1 LKRLIAAAV
10 LLIIVVTTYICSYI
24 YIDKTCK
31 TANKMLSECVD
42 IYSADQNATDSAKKL
57 NKFWSKKEKP
67 LSIIANHSSIDEIEM
82 AIGSL
87 VSYSNSPENEI
98 FYEYAGTVKTL
109 LHQLMEDTK
118 PGIHSIF

>member
-1 LKRLIAAAV
+1 MKRLIAAAV

-24 YIDKTCK
+24 YIDTTCK
-31 TANKMLSECVD
+31 EANKLLNECVE
-42 IYSADQNATDSAKKL
+42 IYTSDQNAAASAKKL
-57 NKFWSKKEKP
+57 NKFWGKKEKP
-67 LSIIANHSSIDEIEM
+67 LSFIANHTSIDEIEM